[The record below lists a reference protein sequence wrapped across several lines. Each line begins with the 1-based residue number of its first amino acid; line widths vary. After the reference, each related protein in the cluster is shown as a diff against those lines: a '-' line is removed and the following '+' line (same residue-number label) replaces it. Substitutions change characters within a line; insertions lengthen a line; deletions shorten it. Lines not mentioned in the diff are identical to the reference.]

1 MKLDAFYVRRMWSFS
16 RALDLA
22 LVDEEIERGFQVAVG
37 QRHGERVAYIALSLA
52 REMRLAHKDLLQIT
66 VAGLLHDIGAI
77 ANFRKCHGDPKI
89 LLEHCLAGAEMI
101 RDFPEGEIL
110 STVIR
115 YHHECPDPNF
125 GILKVDPALVPLL
138 ARIISLADKLDIH
151 LPRHLL
157 SHAQRDEL
165 LSWITQFNG
174 TLFFPEVV
182 EALKRLAHREAF
194 WLNLEQPDLP
204 EVVLSMLYER
214 WEFEA
219 TVELEQGFTDILA
232 EIFAGLVDQ
241 KSNFTARHSHSVAE
255 NAERLAW
262 GLGWGS
268 EKRHE
273 IFVAGLLHDLGKL
286 GMPNEILDKPG
297 KLAQNEIEVIRTH
310 TYYTHRLL
318 TEAGFPK
325 RVVGWAAY
333 HHERLDGQGYP
344 FGLSGE
350 ELDTGARLMAIADIF
365 AALTEERPY
374 RKALSAE
381 ESINIIKKSGGS
393 ALDPVLIA
401 LAQRVL
407 L

>member
-1 MKLDAFYVRRMWSFS
+1 MELDAFYLRRMWSFS

-52 REMRLAHKDLLQIT
+52 IEMTLDHKELLQVT

-89 LLEHCLAGAEMI
+89 VLEHCLAGAKMI

-115 YHHECPDPNF
+115 YHHECPEQDL
-125 GILKVDPALVPLL
+125 GILKMEPDLVPLL
-138 ARIISLADKLDIH
+138 ARIISLADKLDFH
-151 LPRHLL
+151 LPRHLP

-165 LSWITQFNG
+165 LRWLTQFSG
-174 TLFFPEVV
+174 ALFFPEVV
-182 EALKRLAHREAF
+182 EAFKRLAHREAF
-194 WLNLEQPDLP
+194 WLNLEQPDLA
-204 EVVLSMLYER
+204 EIVLSMLYER
-214 WEFEA
+214 WEFESPI
-219 TVELEQGFTDILA
+219 ELERGFTDILA
-232 EIFAGLVDQ
+232 ETFAELVDQ
-241 KSNFTARHSHSVAE
+241 KSNFTARHSHSVAD
-255 NAERLAW
+255 NVERLAW
-262 GLGWGS
+262 GLSWSS
-268 EKRHE
+268 EKRRE
-273 IFVAGLLHDLGKL
+273 IYIAGLLHDLGKL
-286 GMPNEILDKPG
+286 GMPNKILDKPG
-297 KLAQNEIEVIRTH
+297 KLAQNELEVIRRH

-333 HHERLDGQGYP
+333 HHERLDGKGYP
-344 FGLSGE
+344 FGLAGE
-350 ELDTGARLMAIADIF
+350 ELDTGARLMSIADIF

-374 RKALSAE
+374 RKGLSSE
-381 ESINIIKKSGGS
+381 ESINIIKKSGGGG
-393 ALDPVLIA
+393 LDPVLIA

-407 L
+407 I